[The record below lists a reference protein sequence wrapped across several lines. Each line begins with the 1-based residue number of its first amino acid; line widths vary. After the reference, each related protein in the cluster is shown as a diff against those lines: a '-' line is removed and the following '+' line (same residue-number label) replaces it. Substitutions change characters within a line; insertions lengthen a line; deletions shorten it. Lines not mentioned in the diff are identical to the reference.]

1 MLEQFEQYNMVN
13 GIPAIS
19 ISENGVGFNPAC
31 VAKMNMCNFVKV
43 FVDNTNNRIAI
54 QIADKNDDGAVSFFT
69 NQKSKT
75 VRWNQSDFL
84 RMLSKMMQ
92 VDFSKK
98 VYRVCGEYCFDEK
111 AMVFDLKAAKKIK

>member
-13 GIPAIS
+13 GVPAIS

-43 FVDNTNNRIAI
+43 FVDKTNNRIAV
-54 QIADKNDDGAVSFFT
+54 QVADKDDDGATSFFS

-75 VRWNQSDFL
+75 VRWNQADFL
-84 RMLSKMMQ
+84 RMLAKMMQ

-98 VYRVCGEYCFDEK
+98 VYRIYGEYYSDEK
-111 AMVFDLKAAKKIK
+111 AMVFDLKTAKKIK

>member
-43 FVDNTNNRIAI
+43 FVDKMNNRIAV
-54 QIADKNDDGAVSFFT
+54 QVADKDDDGAASFFS

-75 VRWNQSDFL
+75 VRWNQADFL

-98 VYRVCGEYCFDEK
+98 VYRIYGEYYSDEK
-111 AMVFDLKAAKKIK
+111 AMVFDLKTAKKIK